1 MLSSDFREEARR
13 RLTGKWGKVALMVLA
28 YAALFFVMGFIEGI
42 LPNAIQPI
50 LSLAELVIEIPLG
63 FGLIY
68 SLFKVF
74 NGEDVGAFDFVNLG
88 FDNFKKSWGVSLNI
102 ALKMIVPIILV
113 IVSYFLIA
121 ISIGSIIYSYASSS
135 VFYSAVSPTI
145 SGAGIA
151 FGIIGFIL
159 LIVSMIW
166 AITKSFYYQLA
177 MLIAIDNP
185 DMTSKDAVLKSQ
197 ELMTGN
203 RGKLFCLQ
211 LSFIGW
217 SILASFTLG
226 IGLLWLLPYMQ
237 FAIIAFYKHLNG
249 NSSDNEVVSNVEDI
263 DNNENL

>member
-102 ALKMIVPIILV
+102 ALKMIVPIILI
-113 IVSYFLIA
+113 IVSYFLIFGALIFAASFA
-121 ISIGSIIYSYASSS
+121 ILSPSSATSAASTGGI
-135 VFYSAVSPTI
+135 VS
-145 SGAGIA
+145 
-151 FGIIGFIL
+151 IIGFIL